1 MKEELSKFKNDD
13 NEHHTYLNDEQTN
26 TLYMIS
32 QFLDDL
38 KEDFEPFVNQTIEIL
53 LTILNKNSSESIK
66 NESAKIYAKLI

>member
-1 MKEELSKFKNDD
+1 M
-13 NEHHTYLNDEQTN
+13 NDEQTN

-38 KEDFEPFVNQTIEIL
+38 KEDFGPFVNQTIEIL